1 MKKRII
7 PIILIAAV
15 CILSLCAFK
24 IDTSSSIK
32 SLTHPYINSYEC
44 IFATLG
50 GDDFLD
56 DYEYIRINILDA
68 KELEVSFKKIN
79 GKKHSYKTN
88 YTCDDQTGELEAE
101 IGILGF
107 RFKQKTK
114 IRNGKFVLS
123 MPILTKQLIMKFA
136 VAG

>member
-1 MKKRII
+1 M
-7 PIILIAAV
+7 IAAA
-15 CILSLCAFK
+15 CIMTLCAFK

-32 SLTHPYINSYEC
+32 SLTHPYINTYEC
-44 IFATLG
+44 TFASLG
-50 GDDFLD
+50 GENLLD
-56 DYEYIRINILDA
+56 TYEYFRITFLDA
-68 KELEVSFKKIN
+68 KELEISFKKFN
-79 GKKHSYKTN
+79 GKRHAYKCN
-88 YTCDDQTGELEAE
+88 YTCDDETGELEAE

-136 VAG
+136 VK